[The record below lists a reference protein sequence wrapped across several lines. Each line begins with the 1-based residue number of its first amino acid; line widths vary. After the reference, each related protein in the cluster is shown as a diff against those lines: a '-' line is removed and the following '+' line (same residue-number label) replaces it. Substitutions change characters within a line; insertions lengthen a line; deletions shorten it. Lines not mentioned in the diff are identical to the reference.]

1 MFAELG
7 YWYAIRDG
15 DLRGRRM
22 YDRHYSSHTYQDG
35 RRPALF
41 AGPGEKMVL
50 MTSDSRALFVWRK
63 FKDASGQHGINCA
76 IFRNEAPELYLSSDL
91 IREAVQLAWRRWPGS
106 RFYTYV
112 NPRKVRSTNPGYC
125 FKAAGW
131 RECGVTVSRK
141 LIILEYDPLRWSLMA
156 QGAGL

>member
-1 MFAELG
+1 MFVEMGA
-7 YWYAIRDG
+7 WYSILDG
-15 DLRGRRM
+15 DPRGRRM
-22 YDRHYSSHTYQDG
+22 YDRHYSSVNYRHK
-35 RRPALF
+35 RPKLF

-63 FKDASGQHGINCA
+63 FDDLSGQHGINCA

-91 IREAVQLAWRRWPGS
+91 IREAVRLAARRWPAR

-112 NPRKVRSTNPGYC
+112 NARKVRSSNPGYC

-131 RECGVTVSRK
+131 RECGVTASRR